1 MKIDDL
7 ITQLQNIRK
16 DKGNIDVYYGEHIS
30 YKNENKIYS
39 LYVDVFGDCEF
50 ESDFV
55 IMHDGTF
62 EYDGIIAF

>member
-30 YKNENKIYS
+30 YKNENKTYS
-39 LYVDVFGDCEF
+39 LYVDVFGDCELG
-50 ESDFV
+50 DCV
-55 IMHDGTF
+55 VMHDGTF
-62 EYDGIIAF
+62 EYEGIIAF